1 MGKLEIILSNGKS
14 LRKNLSNKV
23 ARDLELG
30 KNLLDIKAIAD
41 AIFLTEDA
49 IHARKQIKEVKISL
63 HNEYSNDLSEH
74 ITQLLE
80 FLFNKSIKVSF
91 TAEGVQSQIKYG
103 SDYIKNG
110 YTCLF
115 SGGLDSFSGILNSK
129 NHFGHVEGAFTNHA
143 DLKSTIGFIRKLER
157 LVLSKH
163 GIRVTIIPSEKNND
177 YTRVSRGAL
186 YVLNSL
192 LLKNSNVIV
201 SEVGPTMYQPKFTVL
216 DDITF
221 TTHPQVME
229 LSKKI
234 AGEVLN
240 TRVKIIEPYEDLTK
254 AEAAAISPEKKYLG
268 LTCSC
273 RTVRWCNSKKPNG
286 DSCYGCIIRRL
297 AFLVAGIKDSGYRR
311 DVLTLGNNDK
321 EQYDNALHLLRFN
334 LDVLKDFDDIPEY
347 TKSIISSYNKEDL
360 FRRFSLDT
368 YAGLY
373 LLDKSGKLPDKNFRW
388 FLDNA
393 LQVVSKDDLTERIA
407 HVRSKKFKLDYNHS
421 Y

>member
-1 MGKLEIILSNGKS
+1 MGKLEIILNDGKS
-14 LRKNLSNKV
+14 IRINLSNTV

-30 KNLLDIKAIAD
+30 RSLLDLKAIAD
-41 AIFLTEDA
+41 SIFLTEDM
-49 IHARKQIKEVKISL
+49 IHGGKQISEIKISL
-63 HNEYSNDLSEH
+63 HNGYNNNLSEY

-91 TAEGVQSQIKYG
+91 TTEGVQSQIECG
-103 SDYIKNG
+103 NDDIKKG

-115 SGGLDSFSGILNSK
+115 SGGLDSFSGILNSQ
-129 NHFGHVEGAFTNHA
+129 NYFGHVKGAFTNHA
-143 DLKSTIGFIRKLER
+143 DFKGTKFIRKLEKK
-157 LVLSKH
+157 VLSRNN
-163 GIRVTIIPSEKNND
+163 IRVTIISAEKNKD
-177 YTRVSRGAL
+177 YTRITRGAL
-186 YVLNSL
+186 YLLNSL
-192 LLKNSNVIV
+192 LLKNSNIII

-234 AGEVLN
+234 AEETLN
-240 TRVKIIEPYEDLTK
+240 TKIRVIEPYENLTK
-254 AEAAAISPEKKYLG
+254 SEAAAISPEKNYLG

-297 AFLVAGIKDSGYRR
+297 AFIVAGVKDSEYRR
-311 DVLTLGNNDK
+311 DMLTLNNNNN

-334 LDVLKDFDDIPEY
+334 LDILKDFESIPEY
-347 TKSIISSYNKEDL
+347 TKNIIESYKKKDL
-360 FRRFSLDT
+360 FKRFSLDT

-373 LLDKSGKLPDKNFRW
+373 LLAKTGKLPDKNFRW

-393 LQVVSKDDLTERIA
+393 LQVVTRDDLTERIA
-407 HVRSKKFKLDYNHS
+407 YVRDRKFKPNYDPHY
-421 Y
+421 